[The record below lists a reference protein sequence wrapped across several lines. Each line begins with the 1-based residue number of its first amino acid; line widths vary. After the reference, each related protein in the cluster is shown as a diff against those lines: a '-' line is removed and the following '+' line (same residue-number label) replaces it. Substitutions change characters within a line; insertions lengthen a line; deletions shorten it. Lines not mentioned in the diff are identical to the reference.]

1 MCFYCSELN
10 KGEAMLKDVTESF
23 TESLLEKVRKKSV
36 CGLTKENAALNYKLT
51 ELSGSG
57 G

>member
-1 MCFYCSELN
+1 
-10 KGEAMLKDVTESF
+10 MLKDNAESF

-36 CGLTKENAALNYKLT
+36 CGLAQGGIAKNYKLT
-51 ELSGSG
+51 ELSSSG